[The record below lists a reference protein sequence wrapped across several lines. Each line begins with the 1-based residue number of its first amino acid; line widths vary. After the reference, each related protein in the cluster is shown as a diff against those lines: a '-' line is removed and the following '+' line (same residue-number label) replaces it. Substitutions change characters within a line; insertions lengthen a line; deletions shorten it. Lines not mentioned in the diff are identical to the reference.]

1 MFANDTNYLDQ
12 HFLIDTNIIDKYIA
26 FPKFTKKDTVL
37 EIGPGQGTL
46 TKLIAP
52 QVKKMYAIELDKRL
66 KNYLEAIPNLEVIW
80 GSVLD
85 VPIPKVDKIITSLPY
100 SIIEPFIYKMIT
112 ADFKE
117 MYMLMGDKFVLNVV
131 KQEITK
137 LSVITNSFFQT
148 EILLEV
154 PPTAFDIPPR
164 TDSYIVKMQKITKP
178 LTNKYQIYRE
188 LYLLDTKKIKNSL
201 METLI
206 KLDNLTKREAKEII
220 KNLNISE
227 EILNEKFD
235 NLSNNNL
242 KLLDK
247 ALEKLKN

>member
-1 MFANDTNYLDQ
+1 MFTNDTNYLDQ
-12 HFLIDTNIIDKYIA
+12 HFLIDTDIIAKYSA